1 MSELPE
7 GLGGFDAGRLSFAVD
22 DGLTRVRLKETREID
37 EQSLDLELAPPP
49 GAPLASWLLAR
60 LTRLCQ
66 EALRPGEGGPGRVLE
81 QREDTV
87 EVCEGGV
94 YVVDFVVRQDGRPAG
109 KIQLQAGRAG
119 AALLGVTS
127 IDADDPVD
135 AFVAAV
141 QASPT
146 DVALCSVRVRDPD
159 WPEGEVV
166 AFGYDGERYL

>member
-22 DGLTRVRLKETREID
+22 DGLTRVRLEEAREID
-37 EQSLDLELAPPP
+37 EQSLDRKLAPPP

-66 EALRPGEGGPGRVLE
+66 AAVEPGEGAPARLLE

-94 YVVDFVVRQDGRPAG
+94 YVVDFVLRQDGRPAG
-109 KIQLQAGRAG
+109 KVQLQAGRAG
-119 AALLGVTS
+119 AALLGVAAMDT
-127 IDADDPVD
+127 DDPVG
-135 AFVAAV
+135 AFVAAL

-146 DVALCSVRVRDPD
+146 DVAFCSVQVRDPD

-166 AFGYDGERYL
+166 TYGYDGERYL